1 MIRTIAASTLMLIF
15 CSYLQSTWLGA
26 IAVFGVIPDLSLI
39 VLIWVSYRNG
49 LVEGPVSGFLAGI
62 AEDLLSAA
70 PIGFNAFIKT
80 AVAACAG
87 LLHGNFFIDRIAL
100 PFVLGFLGT
109 LAKALAAALLK
120 LLFSYHVLGYDFLGP
135 SLWVEAAY
143 NGLLAPIL
151 FLLLTALKRLLVTE
165 IDHR

>member
-1 MIRTIAASTLMLIF
+1 MIRTIAVSTLLLVL

-49 LVEGPVSGFLAGI
+49 LVEGPISGFLAGI

-70 PIGFNAFIKT
+70 PLGFNAFVKT
-80 AVAACAG
+80 VVAACAG
-87 LLHGNFFIDRIAL
+87 LLHGNFFIGKIAL

-109 LAKALAAALLK
+109 VAKALAAALLK
-120 LLFSYHVLGYDFLGP
+120 LLFAGKVQGYNFLGL

-151 FLLLTALKRLLVTE
+151 FLLLSMLKRLLVTE
-165 IDHR
+165 RDR